1 MDVATGKPTGRLTA
15 ASGAAFARAASGA
28 SVGGG
33 VPRSALLTGDDSGA
47 VALWDPRS
55 PTPLA
60 LWTTAHGDYVGDVI
74 PVPGTGCIASVGGDG
89 VLRVLDV
96 AAATTSTKPKHE
108 SASDPDEDEMTC
120 LAVTDARARLAAGS
134 AGGVVS
140 LWAWGAARGCADRWP
155 LPRGRGGRPAVASL
169 APRTVDGSRVL
180 LAGCDDGALRVVSVL
195 PNAVAATVT
204 AAHGPSAPPIERV
217 RAGGDATGSTV
228 ATVAAAC
235 REVRV
240 WDGGALFGAGQSVPC
255 GGGGSKRKHG
265 DGGERPG
272 AASFFADLL

>member
-1 MDVATGKPTGRLTA
+1 MPHVAARSVFNPTPPTPTHRTSTSTPPPPSSRSASSQGASNCGRRARPPPPCRCARRLLPRARSRFPATQATPSPSPTRTVGLLAVDVATGKPTGRLTA

-33 VPRSALLTGDDSGA
+33 VPRSALLTGDDSGD

-60 LWTTAHGDYVGDVI
+60 LWTTAHGEYVGDVI

-140 LWAWGAARGCADRWP
+140 LWAWGGGARVCRPVAPPPRPRGA
-155 LPRGRGGRPAVASL
+155 PRGRVSRATHGGWIPAS
-169 APRTVDGSRVL
+169 
-180 LAGCDDGALRVVSVL
+180 C
-195 PNAVAATVT
+195 
-204 AAHGPSAPPIERV
+204 
-217 RAGGDATGSTV
+217 
-228 ATVAAAC
+228 
-235 REVRV
+235 
-240 WDGGALFGAGQSVPC
+240 W
-255 GGGGSKRKHG
+255 
-265 DGGERPG
+265 PG
-272 AASFFADLL
+272 ATTARCAW